1 MLTSFAS
8 RVLVCIEAPYSTLN
22 NAQIA
27 FFDVR
32 CPDLTNL
39 YTMYTGLE
47 SFLGEA
53 KILIFKRRYLGQFQS
68 NQVKLYIGTH
78 LLAQENTLAT

>member
-1 MLTSFAS
+1 MWFNI
-8 RVLVCIEAPYSTLN
+8 CIETPYSTLN

-27 FFDVR
+27 FFDVQ

-39 YTMYTGLE
+39 YTTGLE